1 MVKIIIVNYNS
12 TKWID
17 RCLSSIDQAGL
28 IEHTIIVDNASTD
41 DSILIIEQKFPQV
54 ELIKLPA
61 NSGFGQA
68 NNIGIKKAYEQG
80 FDYIF
85 LMNQD
90 VYITPG
96 TIDYLV
102 KIAKKNPDFGILS
115 PMHLNG
121 NGSEL
126 DFSFSN
132 YIIPLKCEKLY
143 SDIFLQNLAPLYEL
157 PFVNAAAWLLTRRC
171 IEKVGGFSPSF
182 YHYAEDDNYC
192 QRVLFHNLKIGVVPE
207 AIIFHDREKR
217 TENKYFDNT
226 ALLYERKLIMM
237 LSDPFNN
244 KQSIREIYINSC
256 KMMIKSLLT
265 FRLKSL
271 EEHYIKIKI
280 CHSLN
285 WKMILHNKK
294 QSLKEGK
301 SFL

>member
-12 TKWID
+12 DKWID
-17 RCLSSIDQAGL
+17 RCLYSIDQAGL
-28 IEHTIIVDNASTD
+28 IEHTVIVDNASTD
-41 DSILIIEQKFPQV
+41 NSVLFIEQRFPKVQ
-54 ELIKLPA
+54 LIKLYT
-61 NSGFGQA
+61 NLGFGQA

-80 FDYIF
+80 ADYVF

-90 VYITPG
+90 VYITPE
-96 TIDYLV
+96 TINQLV

-115 PMHLNG
+115 PIHLNG

-126 DFSFSN
+126 DFGFSN
-132 YIIPLKCEKLY
+132 YIVPLKCEKLY

-157 PFVNAAAWLLTRRC
+157 PFVNAAAWLLTRKC

-182 YHYAEDDNYC
+182 YHYGEDDNYC
-192 QRVLFHNLKIGVVPE
+192 QRVLFHSLKIGIVPE
-207 AIIFHDREKR
+207 AVIFHDREKR

-244 KQSIREIYINSC
+244 KQSIREIYMNSC

-271 EEHYIKIKI
+271 KEHYIKSKI
-280 CHSLN
+280 CYSLN
-285 WKMILHNKK
+285 WKRILYNKK

>member
-12 TKWID
+12 DKWID
-17 RCLSSIDQAGL
+17 RCLYSIDQAGL
-28 IEHTIIVDNASTD
+28 IEHTVIVDNASTD
-41 DSILIIEQKFPQV
+41 NSVLFIEQRFPKV
-54 ELIKLPA
+54 ELIKLYT
-61 NSGFGQA
+61 NLGFGQA

-80 FDYIF
+80 ADYVF

-90 VYITPG
+90 VYITPE
-96 TIDYLV
+96 TINQLV

-115 PMHLNG
+115 PIHLNG

-126 DFSFSN
+126 DFGFSN
-132 YIIPLKCEKLY
+132 YIVPLKCEKLY

-157 PFVNAAAWLLTRRC
+157 PFVNAAAWLLTRKC

-182 YHYAEDDNYC
+182 YHYGEDDNYC
-192 QRVLFHNLKIGVVPE
+192 QRVLFHSLKIGIVPE
-207 AIIFHDREKR
+207 AAIFHDREKR

-226 ALLYERKLIMM
+226 ALLYERKLIMT

-244 KQSIREIYINSC
+244 KQSIREIYMNSC

-271 EEHYIKIKI
+271 KEHYIKSKI
-280 CHSLN
+280 CYSLD
-285 WKMILHNKK
+285 WKRILYNKK

>member
-12 TKWID
+12 DKWID
-17 RCLSSIDQAGL
+17 RCLYSIDQAGL
-28 IEHTIIVDNASTD
+28 IEHTVIVDNASTD
-41 DSILIIEQKFPQV
+41 NSVLFIEQRFPKVQ
-54 ELIKLPA
+54 LIKLYT
-61 NSGFGQA
+61 NLGFGQA

-80 FDYIF
+80 ADYVF

-90 VYITPG
+90 VYITPE
-96 TIDYLV
+96 TINQLV

-115 PMHLNG
+115 PIHLNG

-126 DFSFSN
+126 DFGFSN
-132 YIIPLKCEKLY
+132 YIVPLKCEKLY

-157 PFVNAAAWLLTRRC
+157 PFVNAAAWLLTRKC

-182 YHYAEDDNYC
+182 YHYGEDDNYC
-192 QRVLFHNLKIGVVPE
+192 QRVLFHSLKIGIVPE
-207 AIIFHDREKR
+207 AVIFHDREKR

-226 ALLYERKLIMM
+226 ALLYERKLIMT

-244 KQSIREIYINSC
+244 KQSIREIYMNSC

-271 EEHYIKIKI
+271 KEHYIKSKI
-280 CHSLN
+280 CYSLD
-285 WKMILHNKK
+285 WKRILYNKK

>member
-12 TKWID
+12 DKWID
-17 RCLSSIDQAGL
+17 RCLYSIDQAGL
-28 IEHTIIVDNASTD
+28 IEHTVIVDNASTD
-41 DSILIIEQKFPQV
+41 NSVLFIEQRFPKV
-54 ELIKLPA
+54 ELIKLYT
-61 NSGFGQA
+61 NLGFGQA

-80 FDYIF
+80 ADYVF

-90 VYITPG
+90 VYITPE
-96 TIDYLV
+96 TINQLV

-115 PMHLNG
+115 PIHLNG

-126 DFSFSN
+126 DFGFSN
-132 YIIPLKCEKLY
+132 YIVPLKCEKLY

-157 PFVNAAAWLLTRRC
+157 PFVNAAAWLLTRKC

-182 YHYAEDDNYC
+182 YHYGEDDNYC
-192 QRVLFHNLKIGVVPE
+192 QRVLFHSLKIGIVPE
-207 AIIFHDREKR
+207 AVIFHDREKR

-226 ALLYERKLIMM
+226 ALLYERKLIMT

-244 KQSIREIYINSC
+244 KQSIREIYMNSC

-271 EEHYIKIKI
+271 KEHYIKSKI
-280 CHSLN
+280 CYSLN
-285 WKMILHNKK
+285 WKRILYNKK

>member
-12 TKWID
+12 DKWID
-17 RCLSSIDQAGL
+17 RCLYSIDQAGL
-28 IEHTIIVDNASTD
+28 IEHTVIVDNASTD
-41 DSILIIEQKFPQV
+41 NSLLFIEQNFPQTD
-54 ELIKLPA
+54 LIKLSS
-61 NSGFGQA
+61 NIGFGQA

-80 FDYIF
+80 ADYVF

-90 VYITPG
+90 VYITPE
-96 TIDYLV
+96 TINQLV

-115 PMHLNG
+115 PIHLNG

-126 DFSFSN
+126 DFGFSN
-132 YIIPLKCEKLY
+132 YIVPLKCEKLY

-157 PFVNAAAWLLTRRC
+157 PFVNAAAWLLTRKC

-182 YHYAEDDNYC
+182 YHYGEDDNYC
-192 QRVLFHNLKIGVVPE
+192 QRVLFHSLKIGIVPE
-207 AIIFHDREKR
+207 AVIFHDREKR

-226 ALLYERKLIMM
+226 ALLYERKLVMM

-244 KQSIREIYINSC
+244 KQSIREIYMNSC

-271 EEHYIKIKI
+271 KEHYIKSKI
-280 CHSLN
+280 CYSLD
-285 WKMILHNKK
+285 WKRILYNKK